1 METDIFKMKIAAVI
15 PVRMGSSRFPGK
27 PLTPILGRAMVE
39 HVYRRVAM
47 CSRLDGGVFV
57 ATPDPE
63 IARAAESFG
72 GQVIMTSPDHQRASD
87 RVAEAAEQLDADI
100 IVMIQGDEPLVT
112 PQMVELS
119 FQPLLEDPTIFCT
132 NLTKRIGSREEYNDR
147 NTIKVVMDHE
157 GYALYF
163 SREPI
168 PTIHGGDFSTIKAYK
183 QVCIIPYPKQ
193 FLLDFYHMAPTELE
207 VSESIDML
215 RILEHGKRVKMVECT
230 DDVHSVD
237 MLRDVAIVEKL
248 MQHDPVLAQ
257 YT

>member
-1 METDIFKMKIAAVI
+1 MRIAAVI

-27 PLTPILGRAMVE
+27 PLTPIRGRTMVE
-39 HVYRRVAM
+39 HVFKRVAL
-47 CSRLDGGVFV
+47 CQRLDGGVYV
-57 ATPDPE
+57 ATPDDE
-63 IARAAESFG
+63 IAKAVDAFG

-100 IVMIQGDEPLVT
+100 VVMIQGDEPLVT
-112 PQMVELS
+112 PEMVELS
-119 FQPLLEDPTIFCT
+119 FQPLLEDETIFCT
-132 NLTKRIGSREEYNDR
+132 NLTKRISSREEYEDR

-168 PTIHGGDFSTIKAYK
+168 PTIHGGDFSIIKAYK
-183 QVCIIPYPKQ
+183 QVCIIPYPRM
-193 FLLDFYHMAPTELE
+193 FLLDFYHLAPTALE

-215 RILEHGKRVKMVECT
+215 RILEHGMRVKMVECT

-237 MLRDVAIVEKL
+237 VPRDVEIVERL
-248 MQHDPVLAQ
+248 MKNDSVLAR

>member
-1 METDIFKMKIAAVI
+1 MRIAAVI

-27 PLTPILGRAMVE
+27 PLTPIKGRTMVE
-39 HVYRRVAM
+39 HVAKRVAL
-47 CSRLDGGVFV
+47 CQRLDGGVYV
-57 ATPDPE
+57 ATPDDE
-63 IARAAESFG
+63 IAKAVDAFG

-100 IVMIQGDEPLVT
+100 VVMIQGDEPLVT
-112 PQMVELS
+112 PEMVERS
-119 FQPLLEDPTIFCT
+119 FQPLLEDDTIFCT
-132 NLTKRIGSREEYNDR
+132 NLTKRINSREEYEDR

-168 PTIHGGDFSTIKAYK
+168 PTIHGADFSSIKAYK
-183 QVCIIPYPKQ
+183 QVCIIPYPKK
-193 FLLDFYHMAPTELE
+193 FLLDFYHLAPSELE

-215 RILEHGKRVKMVECT
+215 RILEHGMRVKMVECT

-237 MLRDVAIVEKL
+237 VPGDVKIVERL
-248 MQHDPVLAQ
+248 MQNDSVLAR

>member
-1 METDIFKMKIAAVI
+1 MKVAAVI

-27 PLTPILGRAMVE
+27 PLTPIRGRTMVE
-39 HVYRRVAM
+39 HVFKRVAL
-47 CSRLDGGVFV
+47 CQRLDGGVYV
-57 ATPDPE
+57 ATPDDE
-63 IARAAESFG
+63 IARAVDSFG

-112 PQMVELS
+112 PEMVELS
-119 FQPLLEDPTIFCT
+119 IQPLLADDTIFCT
-132 NLTKRIGSREEYNDR
+132 NLTKRIGTREEFEDR

-168 PTIHGGDFSTIKAYK
+168 PTTHGGDFPSIKAYK
-183 QVCIIPYPKQ
+183 QVCIIPYPKR
-193 FLLDFYHMAPTELE
+193 FLLEFYHLEPTSLE

-215 RILEHGKRVKMVECT
+215 RILEHGMRVKMVECT

-237 MLRDVAIVEKL
+237 APLDVEIVERL
-248 MQHDPVLAQ
+248 MQNDPVLSR